1 MSTSMLD
8 PAERS
13 ARGDALY
20 AEVTGKKPAAAAT
33 PYEQSWRDFI
43 FAEVWSRPGLD
54 RRARYLVAIAGAA
67 LSSGAGSHLELYVHG
82 ALKSGTLSPS
92 ELREAALHLSVY
104 GGWSK
109 GGDVDAAVTKAV
121 KTLKLKEEP
130 GTPIRAERWDQRQRG
145 ELGANEFLK
154 VMTFPGGH
162 GETPYL
168 EAIRNFVFGEM
179 WCRRALDERSRR
191 WLTLVGVCES
201 CAETPI
207 KSHIY
212 AAMASG
218 NCKPEE
224 MQEFVLAY
232 GVHAGWPKASVIQ
245 SAVYAM
251 IRNFDAGLGWNG

>member
-1 MSTSMLD
+1 MSTLLD

-13 ARGDALY
+13 ARGIALFE
-20 AEVTGKKPAAAAT
+20 EVTGRKAAKAQT
-33 PYEQSWRDFI
+33 PYEESWRDFI
-43 FAEVWSRPGLD
+43 FAEVWNRPGLD

-67 LSSGAGSHLELYVHG
+67 LCNGAADHLYGYVHG
-82 ALKSGTLSPS
+82 ALKSGTLSTA

-109 GGDVDAAVTKAV
+109 GGDIDAAVTKAV
-121 KTLKLKEEP
+121 KALKVKEEP
-130 GTPIRAERWDQRQRG
+130 CAPIRAEPWDQRTRG
-145 ELGANEFLK
+145 DLGGNEFMK
-154 VMTFPGGH
+154 VMTFSGGG

-179 WCRRALDERSRR
+179 WNRRALDERSRR

-201 CAETPI
+201 CAEVPI

-218 NCKPEE
+218 NCKPAE

-232 GVHAGWPKASVIQ
+232 GIHAGWPKASVIQ
-245 SAVYAM
+245 SAVFAM
-251 IRNFDAGLGWNG
+251 TRNFEAGLGWAG